1 METRVEESERLENE
15 YRTGNDRFYERFGH
29 AEALGYK
36 WEYQP
41 PTIKPREDYSY
52 EYGTD

>member
-1 METRVEESERLENE
+1 MTETKVEERVRLDQD

-29 AEALGYK
+29 AEALGYQ
-36 WEYQP
+36 WDYQP
-41 PTIKPREDYSY
+41 PQIKENYEY